1 MTYILNKLCPIT
13 GGKVNGGG
21 RGAMRDILITILERD
36 ALGKPITSLHYYTTM
51 VFNDFNSISNS
62 SGV

>member
-36 ALGKPITSLHYYTTM
+36 AIGKTHNFITLLHY
-51 VFNDFNSISNS
+51 NGIQ
-62 SGV
+62 